1 MKRTHIR
8 GLLLAAVAAVSLLTT
23 AYAASGYQTSNVPIG
38 TSSEVVMAG
47 NIEPTLMTVVLPA
60 YVPFTVSR
68 ALEGTNKVISP
79 RITMSNL
86 SGVPVSV
93 TVTDNRVDLDDL
105 QGTSWNNTGNPGSN
119 QVAIGFQQET
129 IENQMPVSLN
139 QTKWLAEGRQNLPI
153 ADLYSYANSTVYVV
167 GTLGDQVPEE
177 GGFTV
182 IPTFVVSRVS

>member
-8 GLLLAAVAAVSLLTT
+8 GLLLVALAVALLLTT
-23 AYAASGYQTSNVPIG
+23 AYAANGYKTSNVPIG
-38 TSSEVVMAG
+38 SSSEVIMAG

-68 ALEGTNKVISP
+68 ALEGSNKVISP

-86 SGVPVSV
+86 SGVPVNV
-93 TVTDNRVDLDDL
+93 TVADNRVDLSDL
-105 QGTSWNNTGNPGSN
+105 QGTSWDSTGNPGRN
-119 QVAIGFQQET
+119 QIAIGFQQET
-129 IENQMPVSLN
+129 IENQMPVSLS
-139 QTKWLAEGRQNLPI
+139 QTKWLAQGRQNLPI

-167 GTLGDQVPEE
+167 GTLGDQVPE
-177 GGFTV
+177 GGSFTV

>member
-8 GLLLAAVAAVSLLTT
+8 GLLLAALAVVSLLTT
-23 AYAASGYQTSNVPIG
+23 AYAANGYKTSNVPIG
-38 TSSEVVMAG
+38 SSSEVIMAG

-68 ALEGTNKVISP
+68 ALEGSNKVISP

-93 TVTDNRVDLDDL
+93 TVADNRVDLNGL
-105 QGTSWNNTGNPGSN
+105 QGTSWNSTGKPDSN
-119 QVAIGFQQET
+119 EIAIGFQQET
-129 IENQMPVSLN
+129 IENQMPVSLS

-153 ADLYSYANSTVYVV
+153 SDLYSYANSTVYVV
-167 GTLGDQVPEE
+167 GTLGSQVPE
-177 GGFTV
+177 GGSFTV

>member
-1 MKRTHIR
+1 MKKNHIR
-8 GLLLAAVAAVSLLTT
+8 GILLAAVVAVSLLTT
-23 AYAASGYQTSNVPIG
+23 AYAANNYQTSNVPIG
-38 TSSEVVMAG
+38 ASSEVVMAG

-68 ALEGTNKVISP
+68 ALEGSNKVISP

-93 TVTDNRVDLDDL
+93 IVTDNRVDLSDL
-105 QGTSWNNTGNPGSN
+105 QGTTWDSTGKPSSR
-119 QVAIGFQQET
+119 QVAIGFQPET

-139 QTKWLAEGRQNLPI
+139 QTKWLAQGRQNLPI

-177 GGFTV
+177 GSFTV